1 MVIDNSRLY
10 RSAEGYAA
18 MVAAYD
24 AALERWPVPYECL
37 TVPTRHGE
45 THLIASGTPESPPL
59 ILLGGAGA
67 NATRWLP
74 NIADLSR
81 AFRTY
86 ALDGLG
92 ETGKSAPNRPSYR
105 GSAYGEWLVDV
116 FDALHIER
124 AHVAGISRGGW
135 LTLKI
140 AIFAPERVNRI
151 VPMSAQG
158 LAPLSLK
165 FLLHMAPVIL
175 FPNESNILS
184 LVRFSTSPE
193 LPLDERLVERIRLIF
208 KHYRSNRS
216 RVPDFTDDELRR
228 ISAPTL
234 VLWGEYEA
242 AYNVAKATQRAARLI
257 PNACVEVIPNA
268 GHTVS
273 DDQPAT
279 VNARLVM
286 FLSGGK
292 RGKAG

>member
-1 MVIDNSRLY
+1 MMDNSCLY
-10 RSAEGYAA
+10 RSPEGCAA
-18 MVAAYD
+18 MMAAYD
-24 AALERWPVPYECL
+24 ATLKQWPVPYQCL

-45 THLIASGTPESPPL
+45 THLIASGEPDAPPL
-59 ILLGGAGA
+59 VLLGGAGA

-81 AFRTY
+81 SFRAY

-105 GSAYGEWLVDV
+105 GDAYGEWLVDV
-116 FDALHIER
+116 FDALKIKR

-140 AIFAPERVNRI
+140 AIFAPDRVNRI

-175 FPNESNILS
+175 FPTEGNILS
-184 LVRFSTSPE
+184 LVRFSTSPN

-234 VLWGEYEA
+234 LLWGEYEG
-242 AYNVAKATQRAARLI
+242 AYNVAKATGRARWLI
-257 PNACVEVIPNA
+257 PNVCVEVIPNA

-273 DDQPAT
+273 DDQPVM
-279 VNARLVM
+279 VNSRIVK
-286 FLSGGK
+286 FLKNGM
-292 RGKAG
+292 